1 MSTEMPDR
9 VVVVG
14 SSVGGIR
21 AAQGLRAQG
30 LTGQVVVVGSEKAAP
45 YDKPP
50 LSKQL
55 LSGEWNLED
64 IALVSVEELQDAGIE
79 LRLGV
84 AARGVDVANRTLA
97 LADGTTLAYD
107 ALVIATGVRPRTLS
121 APRTVPL
128 HTVRELADVSALRAA
143 LDSGGGLVVVGGG
156 FIGAEIASTAAGLG
170 VPTSIVEALPAPF
183 SRVLGDEVGGILAR
197 LHAENDVEVV
207 SGTGVVALR
216 RGPTGLTEVEL
227 GDGRVLSAGAV
238 AVGIGCVP
246 NTEWLAGS
254 GIPVS
259 DGVSTDEF
267 SRVLDVPG
275 VYAIGDVAHWHD
287 VRTGTSRRVEHWTHA
302 FQQAQLVAHNLVHP
316 DDLQA
321 QTRAP
326 YFWSDQH
333 GVKIQMV
340 GRRGPADAVDVVW
353 RDSPGGPRPVALYS
367 DSGRFT
373 GGVTFGAPQ
382 VSVRLRR
389 AWEDGVTL
397 TEARALVVG
406 PSEVLPADARMGA
419 PAQP

>member
-1 MSTEMPDR
+1 MTAAIPDR

-21 AAQGLRAQG
+21 AAQGLRATG
-30 LTGQVVVVGSEKAAP
+30 FDGQVVVVGAEKAAP

-55 LSGEWNLED
+55 LAGEWTVED
-64 IALVSVEELQDAGIE
+64 IALASVEELSGAGIE

-84 AARGVDVANRTLA
+84 AAGGVDLANRTLA
-97 LADGTTLAYD
+97 LVDGTTLAYD

-121 APRTVPL
+121 APRTVAL

-183 SRVLGDEVGGILAR
+183 SRVLGDEVGGLLAQ
-197 LHAENDVEVV
+197 LHAEHGVEVV

-216 RGPTGLTEVEL
+216 RSPTGLTDVEL
-227 GDGRVLSAGAV
+227 GDGRVLSVAAV
-238 AVGIGCVP
+238 AVGVGCVP
-246 NTEWLAGS
+246 NTEWLTGS
-254 GIPVS
+254 GIPVG
-259 DGVSTDEF
+259 DGVATDEF

-275 VYAIGDVAHWHD
+275 VYAIGDVAHWRD
-287 VRTGTSRRVEHWTHA
+287 VRTGSSRRVEHWTHA
-302 FQQAQLVAHNLVHP
+302 FQQAQLVAHNIVHP
-316 DDLQA
+316 DDLRA

-340 GRRGPADAVDVVW
+340 GRRGPDDSVDVVW
-353 RDSPGGPRPVALYS
+353 CDAPGGRRPVALYS
-367 DSGRFT
+367 DAGRFT

-382 VSVRLRR
+382 ISARLRR
-389 AWEDGVTL
+389 AWEDGVAMTD
-397 TEARALVVG
+397 ARALVADLAAA
-406 PSEVLPADARMGA
+406 LPA
-419 PAQP
+419 

>member
-1 MSTEMPDR
+1 MSAPVPDR
-9 VVVVG
+9 VVIVG

-21 AAQGLRAQG
+21 AAQGLRAAG
-30 LTGQVVVVGSEKAAP
+30 FGGRIVVVGAERQAP

-55 LSGEWNLED
+55 LSGEWTVDD
-64 IALVSVEELQDAGIE
+64 IALAPVEELVDAGIE
-79 LRLGV
+79 LRLGAA
-84 AARGVDVANRTLA
+84 AARVDVGRRTVELV
-97 LADGTTLAYD
+97 DGAELEYD
-107 ALVIATGVRPRTLS
+107 ALVVATGVRPRTLS
-121 APRTVPL
+121 APRTVAL
-128 HTVRELADVSALRAA
+128 HTVRELADVAGLRRA

-183 SRVLGDEVGGILAR
+183 SRVLGDEVGGLLAQ
-197 LHAENDVEVV
+197 LHAENGVEVV

-216 RGPTGLTEVEL
+216 RGPTGLTEVEV
-227 GDGRVLSAGAV
+227 GDGRVLSVAAV

-254 GIPVS
+254 GIPVA
-259 DGVSTDEF
+259 DGVQTDEF
-267 SRVLDVPG
+267 SRVPGVPG
-275 VYAIGDVAHWHD
+275 VYAIGDVARWHD

-302 FQQAQLVAHNLVHP
+302 FQQAQLVAHNIVHP

-340 GRRGPADAVDVVW
+340 GRRGPDDAVDVVW
-353 RDSPGGPRPVALYS
+353 WDGPEGRRPVALYS
-367 DSGRFT
+367 DAGRLT
-373 GGVTFGAPQ
+373 GGVTFGAPRI
-382 VSVRLRR
+382 SVRLRR
-389 AWEDGVTL
+389 AWEDGLGVA
-397 TEARALVVG
+397 EARALVA
-406 PSEVLPADARMGA
+406 ELTAAEPARA
-419 PAQP
+419 

>member
-1 MSTEMPDR
+1 MSGQRMSKQIPDR

-14 SSVGGIR
+14 SSVGGTR
-21 AAQGLRAQG
+21 AAQGLRAAG
-30 LTGQVVVVGSEKAAP
+30 FTGQVVIVGAEKVAP

-55 LSGEWNLED
+55 LSGEWSVED
-64 IALVSVEELQDAGIE
+64 IALASVEELGGAGIE

-84 AARGVDVANRTLA
+84 AAGGVDVANRTLT
-97 LADGTTLAYD
+97 LVDGTTLGYD

-121 APRTVPL
+121 APRTVAL
-128 HTVRELADVSALRAA
+128 HTVRELADVSALRGA
-143 LDSGGGLVVVGGG
+143 LDSGHGLVVVGGG

-170 VPTSIVEALPAPF
+170 VPVSIVEALPAPF
-183 SRVLGDEVGGILAR
+183 SRVLGDEVGGLLAQ
-197 LHAENDVEVV
+197 LHAENGVEVV

-216 RGPTGLTEVEL
+216 CGPTGLTEVEL

-246 NTEWLAGS
+246 NTDWLAGS
-254 GIPVS
+254 GIPLA
-259 DGVSTDEF
+259 DGVATDQF
-267 SRVLDVPG
+267 SRVREVPG
-275 VYAIGDVAHWHD
+275 VYAIGDVANWHD

-302 FQQAQLVAHNLVHP
+302 FQQAQLVAHNIVHP

-340 GRRGPADAVDVVW
+340 GRRGREDAVDVMW
-353 RDSPGGPRPVALYS
+353 RDTSDGQRPVALYS
-367 DSGRFT
+367 DRGRFT

-382 VSVRLRR
+382 LSARLRR
-389 AWEDGVTL
+389 AWEDGLAL
-397 TEARALVVG
+397 TDACALVAGLPAPARA
-406 PSEVLPADARMGA
+406 
-419 PAQP
+419 

>member
-1 MSTEMPDR
+1 MSTTTPER
-9 VVVVG
+9 VVIVG

-21 AAQGLRAQG
+21 TAQGLRTAG
-30 LTGQVVVVGSEKAAP
+30 FGGQIVVVGAESEAP

-55 LSGEWNLED
+55 LSGEWSVED
-64 IALVSVEELQDAGIE
+64 IGLASLDELKDADIE

-84 AARGVDVANRTLA
+84 AAGGVDVTNRVLTLV
-97 LADGTTLAYD
+97 DGSTLDYD

-121 APRTVPL
+121 APSSVAL
-128 HTVRELADVSALRAA
+128 HTVRELADVGALRAA

-183 SRVLGDEVGGILAR
+183 SRVLGDEVGGLLAQ
-197 LHAENDVEVV
+197 LHVEHGVEVIA
-207 SGTGVVALR
+207 GTGVVALR

-227 GDGRVLSAGAV
+227 GDGRVLSVAAV

-254 GIPVS
+254 GIPIEN
-259 DGVSTDEF
+259 GVATDEF
-267 SRVLDVPG
+267 SRVLGVRG
-275 VYAIGDVAHWHD
+275 VYAIGDVAQWHD

-302 FQQAQLVAHNLVHP
+302 FQQAQLVAHNIVHP
-316 DDLQA
+316 DDVLA

-333 GVKIQMV
+333 GIKIQMV
-340 GRRGPADAVDVVW
+340 GRRGPDDAVDIVW
-353 RDSPGGPRPVALYS
+353 WDTPGGRRPVALYS
-367 DSGRFT
+367 AAGQFT
-373 GGVTFGAPQ
+373 GGVTFGAPKIN
-382 VSVRLRR
+382 VRLRR
-389 AWEDGVTL
+389 AWEDGVAIAD
-397 TEARALVVG
+397 ARALVA
-406 PSEVLPADARMGA
+406 ELGA
-419 PAQP
+419 AQPARA